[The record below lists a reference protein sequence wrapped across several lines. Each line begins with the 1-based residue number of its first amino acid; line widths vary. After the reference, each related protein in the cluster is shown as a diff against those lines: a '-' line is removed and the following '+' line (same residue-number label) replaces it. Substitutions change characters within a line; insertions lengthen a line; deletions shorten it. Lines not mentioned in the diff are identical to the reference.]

1 MSIYN
6 FYSEKISL
14 PISDLITGRQIGR
27 YLKLLRRSQFW
38 SAEKLREF
46 QNARLRKLI
55 VHVYYNVPFY
65 REIFDR
71 LNLTPEDIQTVADLK
86 KLPILDKSDIREGIR
101 SKSLLDKT
109 ARIQDLEKNNS
120 SGSTGEPLQFYL
132 DRRAASIQKA
142 KAIRNWQWMD
152 FRLGDKI
159 LRISQIPR
167 VGLIKKIQD
176 LSSRTLYIMANRL
189 NEEEFKHIVKALN
202 KFKPKILRCY
212 PDPLYLLARYIESN
226 QIAIHQVAAIN
237 TTGSSLMPE
246 YREFIERVFRCKI
259 FDSFSCEGGAGAF
272 ECPTHS
278 LYHASDE
285 YAITEVLD
293 SDGNPSRVGRLVTTN
308 LWNYATPF
316 IRYDTQDM
324 IELAEEKCPCGRD
337 LLHIKSI
344 YGRISDILVTPSGQ
358 FLTVNN
364 FTGLFQNITAIDQF
378 QIIQKSRNEFE
389 VLLKVNNSYN
399 QSTYDQVMAI
409 MKNIIKED
417 LILNIELTEDIPLTP
432 SGKRRF
438 LIREASISI

>member
-27 YLKLLRRSQFW
+27 YLKLLRQSQFW

-152 FRLGDKI
+152 FRFK
-159 LRISQIPR
+159 QQN
-167 VGLIKKIQD
+167 LIYNGEQ
-176 LSSRTLYIMANRL
+176 
-189 NEEEFKHIVKALN
+189 
-202 KFKPKILRCY
+202 
-212 PDPLYLLARYIESN
+212 
-226 QIAIHQVAAIN
+226 
-237 TTGSSLMPE
+237 
-246 YREFIERVFRCKI
+246 
-259 FDSFSCEGGAGAF
+259 
-272 ECPTHS
+272 
-278 LYHASDE
+278 
-285 YAITEVLD
+285 
-293 SDGNPSRVGRLVTTN
+293 
-308 LWNYATPF
+308 
-316 IRYDTQDM
+316 TQ
-324 IELAEEKCPCGRD
+324 
-337 LLHIKSI
+337 
-344 YGRISDILVTPSGQ
+344 
-358 FLTVNN
+358 
-364 FTGLFQNITAIDQF
+364 
-378 QIIQKSRNEFE
+378 
-389 VLLKVNNSYN
+389 
-399 QSTYDQVMAI
+399 
-409 MKNIIKED
+409 
-417 LILNIELTEDIPLTP
+417 
-432 SGKRRF
+432 
-438 LIREASISI
+438 